1 VRVPMLW
8 FFPKGSF
15 QVAFKNWFLP
25 DIIFKVLPISLL
37 NVLDVNHL
45 ATGGVRLH
53 EYGKMMDVILQHV
66 DVVAMGYR
74 PSESVV
80 LCWSAQASAAVFDLV
95 RSSDGIISRRKKRL
109 ESLSW
114 ITLYKMMVE
123 IKKYEEKLMM
133 LEIVV
138 ADGGMMV

>member
-1 VRVPMLW
+1 M
-8 FFPKGSF
+8 
-15 QVAFKNWFLP
+15 
-25 DIIFKVLPISLL
+25 
-37 NVLDVNHL
+37 
-45 ATGGVRLH
+45 
-53 EYGKMMDVILQHV
+53 
-66 DVVAMGYR
+66 AMGSR
-74 PSESVV
+74 PSDSV
-80 LCWSAQASAAVFDLV
+80 LSCWSAQASAAVFDLV